1 MSIEIKTEQQLI
13 TDMLNNISNVYE
25 KSQGYP
31 TYDITKTNAI
41 ELSNLYQYALSI
53 ANLRLVKD
61 LTGDDLTARV
71 YDNKGIVRKVA
82 TKAKVILTLTGTGT
96 INKGDLFSTPN
107 NIEFASLETKQITET
122 GTILA
127 ECTQAGNVGMVGAN
141 SIVEFPITIQGF
153 TAVTNNEASYDG
165 FEEETDEALKQRYY
179 ESLKNPITSN
189 NQAHFIYWAKSV
201 TGVGNAKVIP
211 LWNGDLTVKVII
223 IDSNMQPASTDLVNT
238 VQGYIDPKGV
248 FDSNTNTWSLWG
260 TGAGSSAIGNY
271 CTVVSATAKNID
283 IECSITKANGYSDDE
298 IKANISTKITEYLKE
313 IAFSATINYVSHAKI
328 ISLIL
333 SADGVLDA
341 TNVKVNGNLSEN
353 VIIAEEEVAVMG
365 TVTLV

>member
-1 MSIEIKTEQQLI
+1 MSVSVKTEEQLVN
-13 TDMLNNISNVYE
+13 DMLRNISDTYE
-25 KSQGYP
+25 KSAGYL

-41 ELSNLYQYALSI
+41 ELAFLYQYALSI

-61 LTGDDLTARV
+61 LSGDDLTARV

-82 TKAKVILTLTGTGT
+82 TRAKVILTLTGTGT
-96 INKGDLFSTPN
+96 IKKGDLFSTPN

-127 ECTQAGNVGMVGAN
+127 ECTVVGNIGMVGAN
-141 SIVEFPITIQGF
+141 SITEFPITIAGF
-153 TAVTNNEASYDG
+153 TTVINNEASYDG

-223 IDSNMQPASTDLVNT
+223 IDSNMQPASVDLVNT
-238 VQGYIDPKGV
+238 VQEYIDPKGIL
-248 FDSNTNTWSLWG
+248 DTNTNTWSLWG
-260 TGAGSSAIGNY
+260 TGAGASAIGNY
-271 CTVVSATAKNID
+271 CTVVSATAKDID
-283 IECSITKANGYSDDE
+283 IECSITKANGYSDVE
-298 IKANISTKITEYLKE
+298 IKQNISTKITEYLKE
-313 IAFSATINYVSHAKI
+313 IAFSATINYVSHAKV

-341 TNVKVNGNLSEN
+341 QNVKVNSSLSEN
-353 VIIAEEEVAVMG
+353 VSIGEEEVAVMG
-365 TVTLV
+365 TITLV

>member
-1 MSIEIKTEQQLI
+1 MSVNIKTEEQLI
-13 TDMLNNISNVYE
+13 KDMLNNISNTYE
-25 KSQGYP
+25 KSEGHL
-31 TYDITKTNAI
+31 TYDLTKTNAI
-41 ELSNLYQYALSI
+41 ELSNLYKYALSI

-61 LTGDDLTARV
+61 LSGNDLTARV

-82 TKAKVILTLTGTGT
+82 TRAKVILTLVGTGT
-96 INKGDLFSTPN
+96 IKKGDLFSTPN
-107 NIEFASLETKQITET
+107 NIEFRSLETKQIAGK
-122 GTILA
+122 GTILV
-127 ECTQAGNVGMVGAN
+127 ECTQAGNIGMVGAN
-141 SIVEFPITIQGF
+141 SITEFPITIQGF

-211 LWNGDLTVKVII
+211 LWNGNLTVKVII

-238 VQGYIDPKGV
+238 VQKYIDPKGTLEA
-248 FDSNTNTWSLWG
+248 STNTWSLWG

-271 CTVVSATAKNID
+271 CTVVSATAKNIN
-283 IECSITKANGYSDDE
+283 IECSITKANGYSDNE
-298 IKANISTKITEYLKE
+298 IKTNISMKITEYLKK
-313 IAFSATINYVSHAKI
+313 IAFSTTINYVSHAKI

-333 SADGVLDA
+333 GADGVLDA
-341 TNVKVNGNLSEN
+341 QNVKVNGNLTNN
-353 VIIAEEEVAVMG
+353 VIVGKEEVATMG
-365 TVTLV
+365 TVALI

>member
-1 MSIEIKTEQQLI
+1 
-13 TDMLNNISNVYE
+13 MLNNISNVYE
-25 KSQGYP
+25 KSQGHL

-41 ELSNLYQYALSI
+41 ELALLYKYALSI

-82 TKAKVILTLTGTGT
+82 TRAKVILTLTGTGI

-107 NIEFASLETKQITET
+107 NIEFASLEKKQIEGT

-127 ECTQAGNVGMVGAN
+127 ECTQVGNIGMVGAN
-141 SIVEFPITIQGF
+141 SITEFPITIAGI
-153 TAVTNNEASYDG
+153 TEVINLEASYDG

-223 IDSNMQPASTDLVNT
+223 IDSNMQPASLDLVNT
-238 VQGYIDPKGV
+238 VQEYIDPKGTL
-248 FDSNTNTWSLWG
+248 DTNTNTWNLWG

-283 IECSITKANGYSDDE
+283 IECSITKANGYSDEE
-298 IKANISTKITEYLKE
+298 IKNNISAKITEYLKE

-341 TNVKVNGNLSEN
+341 TNVKVNNSLSEN
-353 VIIAEEEVAVMG
+353 VIIGEEEVPIMG
-365 TVTLV
+365 AITLI

>member
-1 MSIEIKTEQQLI
+1 MSVNVKTQEKLIK
-13 TDMLNNISNVYE
+13 DMLNNISNTYE
-25 KSQGYP
+25 KSEGHL

-41 ELSNLYQYALSI
+41 ELALLYKYALSI

-61 LTGDDLTARV
+61 LYGDDLTARV
-71 YDNKGIVRKVA
+71 YDNKGIVKKVA
-82 TKAKVILTLTGTGT
+82 TKAKVILSLMGTGT
-96 INKGDLFSTPN
+96 INKGDLFGTPN
-107 NIEFASLETKQITET
+107 NIEFQSLEKKEITET

-127 ECTQAGNVGMVGAN
+127 ECTQTGNIGMVGAN
-141 SIVEFPITIQGF
+141 SITEFPITIQGI
-153 TAVTNNEASYDG
+153 TQVNNLNPSYDG
-165 FEEETDEALKQRYY
+165 FEEETDPALKQRYY

-223 IDSNMQPASTDLVNT
+223 IDSNMQPASEDLVNT
-238 VQGYIDPKGV
+238 VQEYIDPKGT

-283 IECSITKANGYSDDE
+283 LECSITKANGYSDEE
-298 IKANISTKITEYLKE
+298 IKNNISTKITEYLKE

-341 TNVKVNGNLSEN
+341 QNVKVNNSLSEN
-353 VIIAEEEVAVMG
+353 VIIGEEEVATMG
-365 TVTLV
+365 AVTLI